1 MPNSRSITRQTSEFW
16 ARDDYVGESIW
27 PDYWPDKFA

>member
-16 ARDDYVGESIW
+16 TRDDYVGESIW